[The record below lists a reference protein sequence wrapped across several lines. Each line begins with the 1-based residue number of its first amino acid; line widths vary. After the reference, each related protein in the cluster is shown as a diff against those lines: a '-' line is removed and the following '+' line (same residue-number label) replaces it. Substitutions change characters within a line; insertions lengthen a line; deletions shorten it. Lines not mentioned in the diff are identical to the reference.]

1 MATRRRP
8 RFIQVTQV
16 NSRITLCATD
26 NKTINIVG
34 PGAIIIIT
42 TTTSTII
49 IIIKTPT
56 IACTVNLQQF
66 VLWQCD
72 FTVKSKMGLDR
83 KWKCVT
89 VGQHR
94 DNVAHCQRLL
104 PSDQAWPVAYNV
116 YTLQTRLLLIGR
128 HTHMAHRSIYNNKQT
143 NFNVS
148 GNAIN
153 DAPSFLSF
161 IDRLHECVVL
171 LHLSQRVFTEVFC
184 DKQEHVR
191 AAFKRFAQQFKL
203 RLDVR
208 EVRCQSTH
216 FWVTTILTISK

>member
-1 MATRRRP
+1 
-8 RFIQVTQV
+8 V

-83 KWKCVT
+83 K
-89 VGQHR
+89 
-94 DNVAHCQRLL
+94 
-104 PSDQAWPVAYNV
+104 
-116 YTLQTRLLLIGR
+116 
-128 HTHMAHRSIYNNKQT
+128 
-143 NFNVS
+143 
-148 GNAIN
+148 
-153 DAPSFLSF
+153 
-161 IDRLHECVVL
+161 
-171 LHLSQRVFTEVFC
+171 
-184 DKQEHVR
+184 
-191 AAFKRFAQQFKL
+191 
-203 RLDVR
+203 
-208 EVRCQSTH
+208 
-216 FWVTTILTISK
+216 